1 VSDRQPLPDALRRA
15 LEADRRPVRPLPPP
29 PRRVSWVAL
38 WAGLL
43 MLVLLFAK
51 GIRNDAAIL
60 GFGLCWGAAVLECLT
75 GLAVVLLALREAVP
89 GSGAS
94 LAVRISAL
102 VAVPVVKAAVA
113 VLTWMRRGMPES
125 QFPPEGAHCIPM
137 ESTLALPALA
147 LTLFLAARAYAVRPR
162 WAGVLGG
169 AGVGLLTDGVWH
181 LICPFADLGH
191 TLLWHGATVL
201 ALALFGFLAG
211 SAMEAIRRRHF
222 RDTR

>member
-1 VSDRQPLPDALRRA
+1 MSDRQALPEALRRA

-29 PRRVSWVAL
+29 LRRASWVAL
-38 WAGLL
+38 WAAVL
-43 MLVLLFAK
+43 MLVLPFAT
-51 GIRNDAAIL
+51 GMRNDAATL
-60 GFGLCWGAAVLECLT
+60 GFGLCWGAAVLECLA

-89 GSGAS
+89 GSGAGV
-94 LAVRISAL
+94 AVRTSAL
-102 VAVPVVKAAVA
+102 IAVPVVQAAVA

-125 QFPPEGAHCIPM
+125 QFPPPGIHCVPM

-191 TLLWHGATVL
+191 TLLWHGAAVL
-201 ALALFGFLAG
+201 SLALFGFLAG
-211 SAMEAIRRRHF
+211 SAMEAIRRRRF
-222 RDTR
+222 RDAH